1 MRKLIIL
8 AFLLSFSLVHATEP
22 VQAITTPTEK
32 VSAEAVE
39 SANAKVS
46 VVLTRQDII
55 DYLTEVG
62 FTNIYAPGVNPK
74 PNTAYDWYAVVAF
87 WQGQHYHVTIY
98 CNQDGILGYDK
109 VLF

>member
-39 SANAKVS
+39 SANAKMLVT
-46 VVLTRQDII
+46 LTRQDII

-62 FTNIYAPGVNPK
+62 FTNIYPPGVNPK
-74 PNTAYDWYAVVAF
+74 PNTAYDWYVVTAF
-87 WQGQHYHVTIY
+87 WQGQHYHVTVY
-98 CNQDGILGYDK
+98 CNENGIIDYSK
-109 VLF
+109 VLY